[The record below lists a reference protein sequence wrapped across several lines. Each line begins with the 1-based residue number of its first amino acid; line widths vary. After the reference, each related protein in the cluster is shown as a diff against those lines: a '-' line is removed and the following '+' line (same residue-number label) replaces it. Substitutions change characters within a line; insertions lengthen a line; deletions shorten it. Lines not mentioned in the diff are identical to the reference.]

1 MAYFTSQTWVSKD
14 FLSSEIK
21 RTLLTGIVAKIGIWL
36 QPQPE
41 TFMACTLNV
50 EKEEDLVPL
59 IAILS
64 DLQRRNII
72 QNSPSIAN
80 LFRQAITS
88 AMDPEVIKMLGPF
101 LGTKEAIPEAALQE
115 IATARGWGY

>member
-21 RTLLTGIVAKIGIWL
+21 LTLLTGIVTKMGIWL

-41 TFMACTLNV
+41 TYMTCTVSV

-64 DLQRRNII
+64 DLQGRNII
-72 QNSPSIAN
+72 
-80 LFRQAITS
+80 
-88 AMDPEVIKMLGPF
+88 
-101 LGTKEAIPEAALQE
+101 
-115 IATARGWGY
+115 